1 MKKIYSLFRDE
12 RIQETAIVAAI
23 LALIAVISIA
33 LL

>member
-1 MKKIYSLFRDE
+1 MKKFYSLIRNE
-12 RIQETAIVAAI
+12 KIQETAIVAAV